1 MKGNIK
7 EAGTA
12 RSDELSEQQRLE
24 FSSVIKINFS
34 KGRGNRHA
42 EKKQAKK
49 KKKTLAWLFRILKKP
64 LWKPIKTMHNSL

>member
-34 KGRGNRHA
+34 NAEVTGTPRRNR
-42 EKKQAKK
+42 Q
-49 KKKTLAWLFRILKKP
+49 KKTKNSGLAFPYLKE
-64 LWKPIKTMHNSL
+64 TSLEAN